1 MPQNET
7 NEKVIVRRKAVKYLH
22 SEIHARYRICS
33 LENVP
38 DIVSK
43 KLLDGIDQND
53 IDRLEALFLSAVYP
67 ELDNRAERDKSFE
80 SLIKLLKNPRALV
93 HIIPSIPGIMI
104 KHGARFPQ
112 ALRIGL
118 NSVIAFNLSNHLE
131 NTIVENIFKECRER
145 CLTVNEGFAI
155 EPEMYRRAYVM
166 TPCED
171 ATRMV
176 KLAKWVMT
184 AGSDRAV
191 VDTAWSVL
199 NEVSRS
205 LEIKDQKRVESGLP
219 AEHADDIRAISYGKS
234 VVDNIRNIFGDY
246 EKRVMLRMIDISWL
260 SEIDYIDRMYT
271 GKRN

>member
-1 MPQNET
+1 MPQSET

-38 DIVSK
+38 DIISK

-93 HIIPSIPGIMI
+93 HIIPSIPGIMM

-131 NTIVENIFKECRER
+131 NTIVEKYIQ
-145 CLTVNEGFAI
+145 
-155 EPEMYRRAYVM
+155 
-166 TPCED
+166 
-171 ATRMV
+171 RMPRT
-176 KLAKWVMT
+176 L
-184 AGSDRAV
+184 SDRK
-191 VDTAWSVL
+191 
-199 NEVSRS
+199 SRVCH
-205 LEIKDQKRVESGLP
+205 R
-219 AEHADDIRAISYGKS
+219 
-234 VVDNIRNIFGDY
+234 
-246 EKRVMLRMIDISWL
+246 
-260 SEIDYIDRMYT
+260 T
-271 GKRN
+271 GNVQARLCHDAMRRRH